1 MQSNK
6 GYTTFVK
13 YFFLL
18 MAIQIAGIGIGGY
31 FYEATING
39 VDRKL
44 DIYELC
50 IFLAIAVLFLI
61 FWIAIKDRIVR
72 VRLGGQNI
80 TIDYGDETEA
90 VNWHDVERISQYRFV
105 VPPMYKL
112 KIKNDDQTYLFI
124 TQPQHISFGFGVT
137 DASSMG
143 AFIER
148 KKSELG
154 I

>member
-18 MAIQIAGIGIGGY
+18 MAIQIGGIGIGGY
-31 FYEATING
+31 FFEATING

-50 IFLAIAVLFLI
+50 IFLAIAVLFLVL
-61 FWIAIKDRIVR
+61 WLAIKDRMVI

-80 TIDYGDETEA
+80 TINHGVETET
-90 VNWHDVERISQYRFV
+90 VNWLDVERISQYRFV
-105 VPPMYKL
+105 MPPMYKL

-124 TQPQHISFGFGVT
+124 TQPEHISFGFGVT